1 MAGGREFQKVM
12 YRLLYSKWVT
22 NKNLL
27 YSTWKST
34 QCYVPAWIGRGY
46 AGEWIHIY
54 VWLSP
59 FAIHLKL
66 SQHCESVI
74 QNKKF
79 KKMNKQTKQTTK
91 KTQSLGHIAP
101 SSNPEKKYIN
111 TFLLFVFF
119 WDYEKIKKLERCL
132 IAIT

>member
-1 MAGGREFQKVM
+1 M
-12 YRLLYSKWVT
+12 
-22 NKNLL
+22 
-27 YSTWKST
+27 YSTRNSA
-34 QCYVPAWIGRGY
+34 QGY
-46 AGEWIHIY
+46 AAAWMRRGFGEEWIHIY

-91 KTQSLGHIAP
+91 KPQSLGHIAP

-119 WDYEKIKKLERCL
+119 
-132 IAIT
+132 

>member
-1 MAGGREFQKVM
+1 M
-12 YRLLYSKWVT
+12 
-22 NKNLL
+22 
-27 YSTWKST
+27 YSTRNSA
-34 QCYVPAWIGRGY
+34 QGYVAAWVRRGF
-46 AGEWIHIY
+46 GEEWIHIY

-74 QNKKF
+74 QDKKF

-91 KTQSLGHIAP
+91 PPQSLGHIAL

-111 TFLLFVFF
+111 TFLLLVFF
-119 WDYEKIKKLERCL
+119 
-132 IAIT
+132 